1 MTTKNLKMHLSLS
14 LILTF
19 IICGCGSFRVADQ
32 DARKTALIVNQRVL
46 ALKAQVRLKM
56 DAERKYYA
64 NQIATIQKSKIRKD
78 YTTVQRKVY
87 KEAEASAKSMR
98 KGGSAKVKESD
109 VATKLAVNAK
119 DLVKEFGVS
128 EQKIL
133 EWRAK
138 TEKNINELKKL
149 EQEYSALERTL
160 VKMSIPPDRQDE
172 IIRIGTFIADAARH
186 YNKLEKEREG
196 KKTTKK
202 EETK

>member
-1 MTTKNLKMHLSLS
+1 MTTKNFRMQLFLS
-14 LILTF
+14 LILIF
-19 IICGCGSFRVADQ
+19 VICGCGSYRVADQ

-46 ALKAQVRLKM
+46 ALKAQVRQKM

-64 NQIATIQKSKIRKD
+64 NQIATIHKSKTRTD
-78 YTTVQRKVY
+78 YTTIQRKVY

-98 KGGSAKVKESD
+98 KDGSAKITDSA
-109 VATKLAVNAK
+109 VATKLAANAK
-119 DLVKEFGVS
+119 NLVKEFGVS
-128 EQKIL
+128 EQKLL

-138 TEKNINELKKL
+138 TEKNIKELKKL

-172 IIRIGTFIADAARH
+172 IIRVGTFIADAAKH
-186 YNKLEKEREG
+186 YNKLEKER
-196 KKTTKK
+196 KKK